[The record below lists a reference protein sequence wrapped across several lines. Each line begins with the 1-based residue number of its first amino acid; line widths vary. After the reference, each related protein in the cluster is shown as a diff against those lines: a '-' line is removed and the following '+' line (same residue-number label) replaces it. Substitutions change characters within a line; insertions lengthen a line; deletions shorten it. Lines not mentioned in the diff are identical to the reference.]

1 MATLDMTEGVYR
13 RIYAGFLKN
22 KKINSVSWMAE
33 AWFWRL
39 VVLADDYG
47 NIDGDMRWLTV
58 NAAPK
63 REVDTKQAKILTDE
77 LRSAGL
83 IMFYQVDGEDFIN
96 IPGFIDRQPANKNG
110 RRIKRVPRP
119 EDGRGGE
126 SEGIRVNP
134 GESKEMQTSPV
145 QTPSGNPGE
154 SGGIRVNA
162 GESSPS
168 DSDSDSDSDTE
179 SDSPHTPRN
188 AGGRVGTKK
197 PPKLIPA
204 YSTAFEAFWARYP
217 TTRRTNK
224 PGAWKIW
231 ERDQLERPQQPG
243 QPRLLDLV
251 MRSLEQHRNCE
262 QWQDGF
268 VPLPTTWL
276 NQKRW
281 STDPPTRERS
291 E

>member
-83 IMFYQVDGEDFIN
+83 IMFYQVDGDDFIN

-134 GESKEMQTSPV
+134 RECRLPQFKHRLGIRV
-145 QTPSGNPGE
+145 NPGE
-154 SGGIRVNA
+154 SG
-162 GESSPS
+162 
-168 DSDSDSDSDTE
+168 
-179 SDSPHTPRN
+179 
-188 AGGRVGTKK
+188 
-197 PPKLIPA
+197 
-204 YSTAFEAFWARYP
+204 
-217 TTRRTNK
+217 
-224 PGAWKIW
+224 
-231 ERDQLERPQQPG
+231 
-243 QPRLLDLV
+243 
-251 MRSLEQHRNCE
+251 
-262 QWQDGF
+262 
-268 VPLPTTWL
+268 
-276 NQKRW
+276 
-281 STDPPTRERS
+281 
-291 E
+291 